1 MNKEL
6 KAHLALLSVNLLYG
20 ANFTIAKEVMPQ
32 HIEPFGFVLL
42 RVLGSLP
49 FFWLLD
55 FIMKSPPVAKK
66 DIPKMILLAV
76 FGVTINQLMFLK
88 GLSLTTPINSAILM
102 ITSPILVL
110 VLASLLI
117 KEILSVKKILGII
130 LGFGG
135 AFTLLFGKG
144 EFSFSSE
151 TFLGDFYTFINAL
164 SWGLYLVLARP
175 LMLKY
180 NAVSIVKWVFL
191 FGLFMTLPFGY
202 GELSEVKWTEIPSH
216 IWLCIFYVVFL
227 TTFVAYILNTYALNA
242 LNPSVVSSYIYLQ
255 PFLASLVAIYY
266 GKDELDAV
274 KIFSAVLIFAGVYLV
289 SMERK

>member
-1 MNKEL
+1 MNKVF
-6 KAHLALLSVNLLYG
+6 KAHLALLAVNLLYG

-49 FFWLLD
+49 LFWLCSALL
-55 FIMKSPPVAKK
+55 KEKPAEKK
-66 DIPKMILLAV
+66 DIPKMLLLAV
-76 FGVTINQLMFLK
+76 FGVAVNQLMFLK

-110 VLASLLI
+110 ALASVII
-117 KEILSVKKILGII
+117 KEKLSAKKTVGIA

-135 AFTLLFGKG
+135 AFTLFFGKG
-144 EFSFSSE
+144 EMSFSSD

-164 SWGLYLVLARP
+164 SWGMYLVLARP
-175 LMLKY
+175 LMQKY
-180 NAVSIVKWVFL
+180 SAMTIVKWVFL
-191 FGLFMTLPFGY
+191 FGMFMVLPFGY
-202 GELSEVKWTEIPSH
+202 GELSAVQWENISFE

-227 TTFVAYILNTYALNA
+227 TTFVAYLLNTYALNA

-255 PFLASLVAIYY
+255 PFLASLIAIYF
-266 GKDELDAV
+266 GKDELDAIR
-274 KIFSAVLIFAGVYLV
+274 IFSGVLIFSGVYLV
-289 SMERK
+289 SQEKK